1 MKPGRSVAS
10 PRSMTRAPAGVA
22 ESEPTASMR
31 EPVTTTT
38 AGEETVS
45 PRPSNIRA
53 AFRTTVS
60 GSAERAETATKIAA
74 RNPHVLWSILCPPF
88 ALRPSPL
95 ARRSAP
101 TLLPGLLNQLRDEP
115 RPAGLVRGP
124 ETCAVVSV
132 EILEEENVVAEMG
145 IPLELLG
152 AAVDRPP
159 AVAVAQEEMR
169 Q

>member
-10 PRSMTRAPAGVA
+10 PRSMTRAPAGTA

-31 EPVTTTT
+31 EPRTTTT

-53 AFRTTVS
+53 AFKTTVS
-60 GSAERAETATKIAA
+60 GSAAQSDADRKSKIAT
-74 RNPHVLWSILCPPF
+74 PEILRTITIPF
-88 ALRPSPL
+88 LGRVPSPES
-95 ARRSAP
+95 RRS
-101 TLLPGLLNQLRDEP
+101 LPGLLNQLRDEP
-115 RPAGLVRGP
+115 RPASLVRRP

-132 EILEEENVVAEMG
+132 EILEEENVVAKMG

-152 AAVDRPP
+152 
-159 AVAVAQEEMR
+159 
-169 Q
+169 